1 MTREP
6 EQHGL
11 EARIAR
17 LEEIVSD
24 LEGDSLDLE
33 DALRLFEEGVAHIRE
48 ADALLRTSEL
58 RVEKLLEAAQRP
70 PDRDETG

>member
-1 MTREP
+1 MSRRP
-6 EQHGL
+6 DQHGL

-33 DALRLFEEGVAHIRE
+33 DALRLFEEGVGHIRE

-58 RVEKLLEAAQRP
+58 RVEKLLEAAERA
-70 PDRDETG
+70 PDRDEAG

>member
-1 MTREP
+1 MTRRREP
-6 EQHGL
+6 DGL

-17 LEEIVSD
+17 LEEIVAD

-33 DALRLFEEGVAHIRE
+33 DALRLFEEGVGHIRE

-58 RVEKLLEAAQRP
+58 RVDRLLEEAERP
-70 PDRDETG
+70 GRDDAR